1 MDVDALATSTACYDL
16 DLWPP
21 ISNQVISMN
30 DWLFPV
36 SFIENA
42 QVVHEI
48 SGSQHLTLM
57 ACCDLDLWMP

>member
-1 MDVDALATSTACYDL
+1 
-16 DLWPP
+16 
-21 ISNQVISMN
+21 MN